1 MSTDMKM
8 AVRNIGRNRVR
19 TVLTM
24 SAIGFAALI
33 LVFMLSFQLGSYE
46 AMVNSSVK
54 IHTGHFQ
61 IQAAEYNDNKNMRY
75 VIEAPD
81 VCLET
86 IKTINAVAAYTVRSN
101 GFSLISSDTR
111 TRGGLVTGID
121 PAGEAL
127 VSNLETLVR
136 KGSYLDSD
144 DMNQALVGALLA
156 RHLKV
161 DIGDELTLLGQGR
174 DGSIAAGVVEI
185 KGIFSS
191 GLDEFDRQTIQIP
204 IHYFNDIFFMQGAV
218 HKIVCT
224 AGSLYQVDRIKQQL
238 LPVLNK
244 NNKTCKVVVLDWK
257 QLMPGLVQGI
267 KLDMAS
273 AFIFYIIL
281 VLVVALSI
289 MNTFMMAI
297 LERTKEFGIMLA
309 LGVQPKRLL
318 KLVLLESGFLT
329 LAGVVIGTAA
339 GTAVT
344 LWFQSHGIRLEGA
357 SEILKEY
364 GMSGSVYPR
373 LSWISAFAGPLAV
386 CIITLTAAFFSAL
399 KIFKLKPAKAING
412 V

>member
-1 MSTDMKM
+1 
-8 AVRNIGRNRVR
+8 
-19 TVLTM
+19 
-24 SAIGFAALI
+24 
-33 LVFMLSFQLGSYE
+33 
-46 AMVNSSVK
+46 
-54 IHTGHFQ
+54 
-61 IQAAEYNDNKNMRY
+61 
-75 VIEAPD
+75 
-81 VCLET
+81 
-86 IKTINAVAAYTVRSN
+86 
-101 GFSLISSDTR
+101 
-111 TRGGLVTGID
+111 
-121 PAGEAL
+121 
-127 VSNLETLVR
+127 
-136 KGSYLDSD
+136 
-144 DMNQALVGALLA
+144 
-156 RHLKV
+156 
-161 DIGDELTLLGQGR
+161 
-174 DGSIAAGVVEI
+174 
-185 KGIFSS
+185 
-191 GLDEFDRQTIQIP
+191 
-204 IHYFNDIFFMQGAV
+204 
-218 HKIVCT
+218 
-224 AGSLYQVDRIKQQL
+224 
-238 LPVLNK
+238 
-244 NNKTCKVVVLDWK
+244 
-257 QLMPGLVQGI
+257 
-267 KLDMAS
+267 
-273 AFIFYIIL
+273 FIFYIIL